1 MGHGPN
7 LGVVN
12 FSQDDSN
19 PAPVSSVQRSD
30 IAEGCTHFLEG
41 QSSFTVQVWFPA
53 DESGTETAR
62 SMRLTMVWNTKYET
76 QNAYLLLKYLLTG
89 FWYTNRTL
97 EVYCNIRTFP
107 M

>member
-1 MGHGPN
+1 M
-7 LGVVN
+7 
-12 FSQDDSN
+12 
-19 PAPVSSVQRSD
+19 
-30 IAEGCTHFLEG
+30 
-41 QSSFTVQVWFPA
+41 
-53 DESGTETAR
+53 
-62 SMRLTMVWNTKYET
+62 MVWNTKYET